1 MTMVGFQQQMR
12 ILHWQ
17 TKKYARHMAYGSIY
31 DTLDD
36 LIDTFT
42 ETCMGKYGRVELSGE
57 LGTISLQNMSDLSVN
72 GYISDFIEF
81 LKGLNEDFDSSKD
94 SDVLNVRDEIMG
106 ECNKLRYLLTLD

>member
-12 ILHWQ
+12 IMHWQ

-31 DTLDD
+31 DTLGD

-72 GYISDFIEF
+72 DYI
-81 LKGLNEDFDSSKD
+81 SKD
-94 SDVLNVRDEIMG
+94 SDVLNIRDEIMG